1 MTILH
6 IDLETLPSQHP
17 GAREQ
22 ARQSVRPPG
31 NMRKAETI
39 AQWWESEGDAA
50 IEDAFRRQALDPAA
64 GEVCAI
70 GAAVD
75 DGEPLVSVRALA
87 ESERDFLLRALRAI
101 EGLLEARR
109 PAPDDPAAPWFDG
122 VRPHVVGHNIGGFDL
137 PFLRARC
144 WANRVK
150 LPSWLP
156 GPLARVGRDYG
167 DTMVLFAGLRDR
179 ISLDRLCRCLGVPSP
194 KQDGTTGADVLD
206 LWRNGEHERI
216 AEYCGR
222 DVQAA
227 RECWRIMTGEG
238 CEA

>member
-6 IDLETLPSQHP
+6 VDLETLPSQHP
-17 GAREQ
+17 DAREL

-122 VRPHVVGHNIGGFDL
+122 VRPHVVGHNIGAFDL
-137 PFLRARC
+137 PF
-144 WANRVK
+144 
-150 LPSWLP
+150 
-156 GPLARVGRDYG
+156 
-167 DTMVLFAGLRDR
+167 
-179 ISLDRLCRCLGVPSP
+179 
-194 KQDGTTGADVLD
+194 
-206 LWRNGEHERI
+206 
-216 AEYCGR
+216 CGR
-222 DVQAA
+222 DCGRTGSSCPHGYPA
-227 RECWRIMTGEG
+227 RWRVWAGTTRTP
-238 CEA
+238 